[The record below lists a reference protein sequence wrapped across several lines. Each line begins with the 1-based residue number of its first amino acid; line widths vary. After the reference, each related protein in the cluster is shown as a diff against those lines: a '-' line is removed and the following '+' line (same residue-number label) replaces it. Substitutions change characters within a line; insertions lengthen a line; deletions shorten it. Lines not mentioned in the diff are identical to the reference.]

1 MSTLKLFDASIPR
14 QLCTKVASF
23 VLCGITLVWVLM
35 LVPRGPEHVG
45 TFNVILSYKY
55 LRNNFV
61 HFVGLVSW
69 IITTLSL
76 TSTLDM
82 CDWLTPRS
90 SALAQGRDTVPIAE
104 ETGWAPWPVWTVR
117 KISPFAMIRPASSQS
132 LYQMGYPGRRWRL
145 MPSG

>member
-1 MSTLKLFDASIPR
+1 MSTLQLFDASILR

-23 VLCGITLVWVLM
+23 VLCGITLVWPLM
-35 LVPRGPEHVG
+35 LVPCGPKHVG
-45 TFNVILSYKY
+45 TFNVILLHKY

-61 HFVGLVSW
+61 HLVSW

-90 SALAQGRDTVPIAE
+90 SALAQERDPVPIAE
-104 ETGWAPWPVWTVR
+104 EAGWAPWPVWTVR
-117 KISPFAMIRPASSQS
+117 KISPSARIRPASSQS
-132 LYQMGYPGRRWRL
+132 LYRLGYPGRRWRL